1 MPILL
6 GAAALSVYAWLSEVM
21 VASVAFTALSA
32 FSGLEITLSVVPGT
46 LTELLDAR
54 VSIDRIQRL
63 LEKQD
68 KLLPIVEGGSVA
80 FEKASIAW
88 PAHASVHEGFVMRD
102 INLQFP
108 NHQLRCVNM
117 LCNFL
122 VRAC

>member
-21 VASVAFTALSA
+21 VASVAFTALSV
-32 FSGLEITLSVVPGT
+32 FSGLETTLSVVPGT

-54 VSIDRIQRL
+54 VSINRIQSL

-68 KLLPIVEGGSVA
+68 KLLPIVEGRSVA
-80 FEKASIAW
+80 FENASITW
-88 PAHASVHEGFVMRD
+88 PAHASVQEGFVLRD

-117 LCNFL
+117 LCKFL